1 MHFFLDD
8 EDILQHHGSIGG
20 SDEVIHIHK
29 ESKLGGN
36 ICSKIVFFCLLG
48 ALGFMISLII
58 IEYHGTN
65 DGKCFMLIG
74 LVHFSVYTVL
84 KFFYK
89 LIYFVSTDITLNM
102 MMFSKSRNDSQHRN

>member
-65 DGKCFMLIG
+65 DGKCFMLLG

-84 KFFYK
+84 TYFYK
-89 LIYFVSTDITLNM
+89 LILFCFYGHIIKYDDVQ
-102 MMFSKSRNDSQHRN
+102 RVP